1 MTNAFFRRMIRKS
14 LRSATLLT
22 LFLAAAFACKQSNVT
37 QKDPELVYIDSL
49 ENAMKLANEKN
60 PAEPDLNLATYLAKA
75 YQDYE
80 ARHPNDSLS
89 PKFLFKAGQ
98 VVENVFDDKQ
108 RAAELYFMIYKK
120 YPKSGSAPYA
130 LFMTGNLFHTVKD
143 TAHAVEMLEFFM
155 AKYPDHKL
163 KMDAAALI
171 KSLGV
176 EPDTSSRPVKDMP
189 FSS

>member
-1 MTNAFFRRMIRKS
+1 MIRKFT
-14 LRSATLLT
+14 RSATLLT
-22 LFLAAAFACKQSNVT
+22 LFLAASFACKQSNVT
-37 QKDPELVYIDSL
+37 QKDPALVYIDSL
-49 ENAMKLANEKN
+49 EKAMKLATEKN
-60 PAEPDLNLATYLAKA
+60 PAEPDLNLAMYLAKA
-75 YQDYE
+75 YQNYE
-80 ARHPNDSLS
+80 AGHPNDSLS

-120 YPKSGSAPYA
+120 YPGSGSAPYA
-130 LFMTGNLFHTVKD
+130 LFMTGNLYHTVRD
-143 TAHAVEMLEFFM
+143 TVHAVEMLEFFM